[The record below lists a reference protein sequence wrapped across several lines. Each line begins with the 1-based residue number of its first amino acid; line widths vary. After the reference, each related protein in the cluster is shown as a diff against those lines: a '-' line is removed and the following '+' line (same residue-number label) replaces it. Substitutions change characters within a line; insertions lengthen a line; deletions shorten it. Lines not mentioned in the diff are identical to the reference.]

1 MKKIAS
7 VDERI
12 RTRVSGSKV
21 RRSNHQTTR
30 PKTFLGRKKWYIKE
44 KCILLL
50 KPSTINLQFN
60 FLKGPSIEYF
70 KLNIFQTSMNQA
82 FRKCIATFWALK
94 LRLCYYSQGNCVCDA
109 QKNYAS
115 FSHVYQFSIIVLT
128 ICCASLFFQRSNCD
142 SKRTFFFILSQSFW
156 K

>member
-30 PKTFLGRKKWYIKE
+30 PKTFLSRKKWYIKE

-94 LRLCYYSQGNCVCDA
+94 LRLCYYSQGNCG
-109 QKNYAS
+109 
-115 FSHVYQFSIIVLT
+115 LT
-128 ICCASLFFQRSNCD
+128 GASLDSYFSTSLHRSLASLISLQCWI
-142 SKRTFFFILSQSFW
+142 SAKVSFI
-156 K
+156 